1 VLLVAEISV
10 SPDDLRAAAA
20 IISESAGLVGHA
32 VDARSGE
39 LNVSGEA
46 AWHTAKTLGAAVGDW
61 GPYLHQLRQS
71 MQGSADGLRQ
81 LADAF
86 VQADWQA
93 ARRQRRAG
101 GVFEE

>member
-1 VLLVAEISV
+1 MAEISV

-39 LNVSGEA
+39 LNVTGEA

-71 MQGSADGLRQ
+71 MQGSADGLRHM
-81 LADAF
+81 ADAF
-86 VQADWQA
+86 VAADWQA

-101 GVFEE
+101 GAFAE